1 MYRML
6 RADLHRLFRSKLF
19 YVATIGYAFLYTASL
34 PFIMWFISLF
44 VPTELDPADLFI
56 KSEPGT
62 AAIAIAVFVTAF
74 LMKEFS
80 EGSIRNKLSSG
91 VKRSDIFLSSV
102 ITMAIA
108 AILIQASALLSVV
121 ISGELFTA
129 GFISPMKDVLII
141 NGYYAIAAVSLAVFD
156 ATLMY
161 IFAGNGA
168 SLFVSSIL
176 AVVMKFVGMMVLED
190 LFPESG
196 EVVISGTRLQL
207 FTFLDK
213 YVPYMHL
220 FGFPR
225 YNWDAYVIGGSVLT
239 VISVIVGILIFE
251 KKDLK

>member
-19 YVATIGYAFLYTASL
+19 YAATIGYAFLYTASL

-129 GFISPMKDVLII
+129 GFISPM
-141 NGYYAIAAVSLAVFD
+141 
-156 ATLMY
+156 
-161 IFAGNGA
+161 
-168 SLFVSSIL
+168 
-176 AVVMKFVGMMVLED
+176 
-190 LFPESG
+190 
-196 EVVISGTRLQL
+196 
-207 FTFLDK
+207 
-213 YVPYMHL
+213 
-220 FGFPR
+220 
-225 YNWDAYVIGGSVLT
+225 
-239 VISVIVGILIFE
+239 
-251 KKDLK
+251 